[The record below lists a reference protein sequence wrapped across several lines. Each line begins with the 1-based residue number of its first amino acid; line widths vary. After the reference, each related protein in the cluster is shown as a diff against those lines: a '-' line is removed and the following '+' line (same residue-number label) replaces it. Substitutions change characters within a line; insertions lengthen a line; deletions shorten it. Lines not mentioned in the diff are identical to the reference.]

1 MTYGRKLLIA
11 ALFVS
16 SSCGGS
22 GGGTAGQTDSA
33 SDSNGSS
40 SSASST
46 SGGPGATLPTTSGD
60 DGTVSDSM
68 TSNPSSDTATGTAT
82 TTDPT
87 ATTGPGDPTS
97 ASTTADDSA
106 TGTSTGAPD
115 DTSTGGVIDTNS
127 STGDSSSTGPDCVP
141 MPEVCNDLDDD
152 CDDIVD
158 DVDEGGD
165 GICDCLNIAL
175 FGNKG
180 SNPAAQF
187 EAWLEAQG
195 TQVDRI
201 QTDNTPIT
209 QAILDKYD
217 IIILDRLIR
226 TYDPM
231 EAALVAGWVGDG
243 GGLMSMTGYT
253 GAPPDVNNPNSIIG
267 PMGLTYNNSKGIISG
282 PVTQWNPHPVSENIN
297 SVTFLGGFYLNIMDD
312 GIGMNT
318 VVATLPAGP
327 VAVAQV
333 RNDGKLFIW
342 GDEWIEFDS
351 EWQNIPQIKQL
362 WVNILAYLSPANFC
376 SVPQ

>member
-1 MTYGRKLLIA
+1 VVVDQGTSGNFLSGFLGLHGLYYNLQTPHNVAAGHIHVGFGLPVADASALIEATLHAVLQQHPPTASTVRERAPVQRPCGRGFSRYDPPMTYGRKLLIA

-68 TSNPSSDTATGTAT
+68 TSNPSSDTATGTTT

-267 PMGLTYNNSKGIISG
+267 PMGLTYNNSKGS
-282 PVTQWNPHPVSENIN
+282 SA
-297 SVTFLGGFYLNIMDD
+297 D
-312 GIGMNT
+312 
-318 VVATLPAGP
+318 
-327 VAVAQV
+327 
-333 RNDGKLFIW
+333 R
-342 GDEWIEFDS
+342 
-351 EWQNIPQIKQL
+351 
-362 WVNILAYLSPANFC
+362 
-376 SVPQ
+376 